1 MPMVVVVGRGSSSA
15 ARLARHPPLARVLHH
30 NTQAPHPLSPL
41 ALLESMKRKSRL
53 LGGGGSGSGS
63 SSSGSA
69 SSGGGGSSSHPL
81 LKAAAKA
88 DKKGLKSALKS
99 LATNPTAVI
108 DEQGR
113 TALHVAAAAGSEKVR
128 LRATLMS
135 VARAHTHDHA

>member
-1 MPMVVVVGRGSSSA
+1 
-15 ARLARHPPLARVLHH
+15 
-30 NTQAPHPLSPL
+30 
-41 ALLESMKRKSRL
+41 MKRKSRL